1 MRRLENLEND
11 ITLKKQYK
19 PLLITAILNAVF
31 YKSYNFELRSQ
42 STLSSKINIH

>member
-1 MRRLENLEND
+1 MRRLEDLEND

-31 YKSYNFELRSQ
+31 YKSYNLRSQ